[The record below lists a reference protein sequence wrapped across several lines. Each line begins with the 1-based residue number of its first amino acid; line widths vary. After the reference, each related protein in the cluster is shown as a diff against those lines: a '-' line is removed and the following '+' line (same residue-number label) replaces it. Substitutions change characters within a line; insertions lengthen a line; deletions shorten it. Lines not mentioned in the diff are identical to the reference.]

1 MKILEVA
8 NHYKIPIIS
17 DEVYY
22 GLSFDDSR
30 PFHSFGNLTSDVPI
44 ICTGAI
50 SKIYLLPGWRLGWA
64 IVYNNH
70 GYFDK
75 VIDNLHKHNMI

>member
-8 NHYKIPIIS
+8 NHYKIPIIA

-44 ICTGAI
+44 IVNLI
-50 SKIYLLPGWRLGWA
+50 S
-64 IVYNNH
+64 
-70 GYFDK
+70 
-75 VIDNLHKHNMI
+75 LHLSVQELFQRSTFFLDGDLVGQLSITTMGILTK

>member
-44 ICTGAI
+44 I
-50 SKIYLLPGWRLGWA
+50 
-64 IVYNNH
+64 V
-70 GYFDK
+70 
-75 VIDNLHKHNMI
+75 NLTSLHLSVLELFQRSTFFLDGDLVGQLSITTMGILTK